1 MFYSLL
7 KNVYVVYGVVKSCIY
22 DFNNSK
28 LYHINNT
35 LSEVLRNV
43 INGDIKVVDTKSELL
58 SLLASFEELRLIEK
72 VAELRQNN
80 ISEICNNNIS
90 CHFAWIE
97 ITNKCNMKCLHCYN
111 ELESK
116 RDFKIMSLDNYKL
129 VVNSLLKA
137 KIQRI
142 QIIGGEPFFNG
153 VMLKNMLDYTV
164 GKFDFIEIF
173 TNGTLISDDWFKY
186 LADNEIHIALS
197 VYSYEPCIH
206 DKVTRCNGSHRKTT
220 TTIRKLKE
228 WGICYRVCNVLM
240 KDVPLGVP
248 NSEFYKLN
256 SNKDVV
262 RMVGRADFSLLSD
275 ELIKKKLI
283 TKETFKKPIT
293 KEFCSRAVGGHNCFQ
308 DKVYISADMIVF
320 PCVMERR
327 VNYGVIDESLEI
339 RFNDKIRK
347 FNKDMVDECAECEF
361 RYACFDCRPDSLSGD
376 FKEKPWYCTYMPKL
390 GKWSDIDE
398 FIYNIKKKWGSI

>member
-7 KNVYVVYGVVKSCIY
+7 KNVYVVYGAVKSCIY

-111 ELESK
+111 ELESN
-116 RDFKIMSLDNYKL
+116 RDFKIMSLYNYKL

-197 VYSYEPCIH
+197 VYSYEWC
-206 DKVTRCNGSHRKTT
+206 
-220 TTIRKLKE
+220 
-228 WGICYRVCNVLM
+228 
-240 KDVPLGVP
+240 
-248 NSEFYKLN
+248 
-256 SNKDVV
+256 
-262 RMVGRADFSLLSD
+262 
-275 ELIKKKLI
+275 
-283 TKETFKKPIT
+283 
-293 KEFCSRAVGGHNCFQ
+293 
-308 DKVYISADMIVF
+308 
-320 PCVMERR
+320 
-327 VNYGVIDESLEI
+327 
-339 RFNDKIRK
+339 
-347 FNKDMVDECAECEF
+347 
-361 RYACFDCRPDSLSGD
+361 
-376 FKEKPWYCTYMPKL
+376 
-390 GKWSDIDE
+390 
-398 FIYNIKKKWGSI
+398 